1 MDDSGSVG
9 SSIYSPDSHVCWW
22 LYTGDD
28 LRLSRYSR
36 KPNIM
41 ADDTQK
47 QDVIRLEE
55 RTLQQDIIAEYEGE
69 KSKKVLRKVCST

>member
-1 MDDSGSVG
+1 
-9 SSIYSPDSHVCWW
+9 
-22 LYTGDD
+22 
-28 LRLSRYSR
+28 
-36 KPNIM
+36 M

-69 KSKKVLRKVCST
+69 KSKKVLRKVCSIQACEI